1 MSQERVPSQGD
12 GRVFDAEVKKKKKEQ
27 KKVLH
32 WIVGMLVVCNVLGM
46 MVESES
52 ISFVTRYLGEAVLD
66 MTSVFDGDENQKAHD
81 QIRCLL

>member
-1 MSQERVPSQGD
+1 
-12 GRVFDAEVKKKKKEQ
+12 
-27 KKVLH
+27 
-32 WIVGMLVVCNVLGM
+32 MLVVCNVLGM